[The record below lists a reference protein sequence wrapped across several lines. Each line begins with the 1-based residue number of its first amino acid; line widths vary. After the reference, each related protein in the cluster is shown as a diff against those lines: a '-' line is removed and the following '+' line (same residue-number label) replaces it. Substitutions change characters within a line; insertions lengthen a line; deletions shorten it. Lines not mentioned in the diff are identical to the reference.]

1 MVSSHFLVYAFVP
14 CIPYALAALV
24 LCAPDFSNQCC
35 LFSKLLLH
43 LKNAREAALKD
54 WNYNSEE
61 TRQMMSQKL
70 MDIFNRR
77 SPYDWQLNAAELLI
91 LGLDCVVV
99 AGTGTGKT
107 IPFMLPLFVH
117 DSRDKLVLIISPLN
131 ALEMDQVSFSLT
143 VPALYSIFTDML
155 F

>member
-1 MVSSHFLVYAFVP
+1 
-14 CIPYALAALV
+14 
-24 LCAPDFSNQCC
+24 
-35 LFSKLLLH
+35 
-43 LKNAREAALKD
+43 
-54 WNYNSEE
+54 
-61 TRQMMSQKL
+61 MMSRKL
-70 MDIFNRR
+70 MDVFNRR
-77 SPYDWQLNAAELLI
+77 SPYDWQPDAAELLI